1 MKYIDKNNSKALLA
15 HLFKIESDIKISE
28 LIDQDGFSLLHM
40 SVFKN
45 KDKSFDTI
53 IKKAKDVL
61 PKHEFSEWVNEKTN
75 KD

>member
-1 MKYIDKNNSKALLA
+1 
-15 HLFKIESDIKISE
+15 
-28 LIDQDGFSLLHM
+28 M

-53 IKKAKDVL
+53 IKKAKDEL
-61 PKHEFSEWVNEKTN
+61 PKHEFTAWVNEKTN